1 LEKATAG
8 MEELWHAI
16 TQSVPSMSIALGVR
30 RNCMYQSY
38 DHAVLIK
45 ASSIVDSFLDQ

>member
-1 LEKATAG
+1 

-16 TQSVPSMSIALGVR
+16 TQSVPSMSIALGV